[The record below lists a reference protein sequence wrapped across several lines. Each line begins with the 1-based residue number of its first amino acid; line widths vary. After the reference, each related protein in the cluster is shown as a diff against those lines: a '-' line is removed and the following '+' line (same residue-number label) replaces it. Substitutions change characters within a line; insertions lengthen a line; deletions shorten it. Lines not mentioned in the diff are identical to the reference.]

1 MDWLAAWA
9 HGVPC
14 CARRRPGAEAPAS
27 AQSWPVEFADGL
39 ALLVPAG
46 GWSGLTPAR
55 YYDSH
60 LSRWVPIAE
69 QQLRRGTFQKL
80 FFEGSTPLE
89 SPQIAPLTPDVQY
102 LEGEDLTF
110 WFHPA
115 GRPLYELCISGPGHR
130 QDMLLPTNCWKLKGG
145 LPAGR
150 HRLRVRWVP
159 APTGRPEAK
168 TRTAAP
174 WLAC

>member
-80 FFEGSTPLE
+80 FFERSAPLE
-89 SPQIAPLTPDVQY
+89 RPQIAPLTPDAQY
-102 LEGEDLTF
+102 LEGEDLSF
-110 WFHPA
+110 
-115 GRPLYELCISGPGHR
+115 GRPSTSCPCARPPWTWSKRSTSTSGLQRRGSP
-130 QDMLLPTNCWKLKGG
+130 
-145 LPAGR
+145 
-150 HRLRVRWVP
+150 
-159 APTGRPEAK
+159 
-168 TRTAAP
+168 
-174 WLAC
+174 